1 MAESTVL
8 KISWRGLQVEPAAIA
23 SANLTLTTQ
32 ILAFLVRR
40 GRLTKAEVEGFME
53 WVSERQ
59 YNRGP
64 IFYCLK
70 TVSGGVEV
78 NDFIN
83 YYSIK
88 SVAVNDSVP

>member
-40 GRLTKAEVEGFME
+40 GRLTKAEVAE
-53 WVSERQ
+53 
-59 YNRGP
+59 
-64 IFYCLK
+64 IFGAAIAAYKHTGQPGSPGDWETQIAAVLHLAQ
-70 TVSGGVEV
+70 
-78 NDFIN
+78 NDI
-83 YYSIK
+83 
-88 SVAVNDSVP
+88 VH